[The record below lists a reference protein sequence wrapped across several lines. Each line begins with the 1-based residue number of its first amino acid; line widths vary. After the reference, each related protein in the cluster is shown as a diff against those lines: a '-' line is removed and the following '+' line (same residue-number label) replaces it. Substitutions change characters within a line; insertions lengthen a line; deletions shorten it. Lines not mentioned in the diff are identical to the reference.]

1 MGLFAVRVRDPASI
15 DVGFLSTENKMDES
29 SQAGSRAS
37 AHGSTPAFAARDA
50 APANAHRGFSPA
62 ATPHPAPDVPG
73 DGGNDAM
80 PTLSIRFAV
89 HPHTTVTWKI
99 SSDSTLRVSRER
111 IWLTRARSPYDHWL
125 GPGDTIGLARGER
138 IWLSSDAQEPVEV
151 TLTSAWSRRRTVA
164 LAWIV
169 WFAGWPA
176 VLAPRRV
183 R

>member
-1 MGLFAVRVRDPASI
+1 
-15 DVGFLSTENKMDES
+15 MDEA
-29 SQAGSRAS
+29 SQQTGP
-37 AHGSTPAFAARDA
+37 HGSTPAFIATDATAAAARNPAIDLPRNDDA
-50 APANAHRGFSPA
+50 
-62 ATPHPAPDVPG
+62 T
-73 DGGNDAM
+73 

-99 SSDSTLRVSRER
+99 ASDSTLRVCRER

-138 IWLSSDAQEPVEV
+138 IWLSSDADRPAQV

-164 LAWIV
+164 LAWLE
-169 WFAGWPA
+169 WLAGWPA
-176 VLAPRRV
+176 TLAPRRP